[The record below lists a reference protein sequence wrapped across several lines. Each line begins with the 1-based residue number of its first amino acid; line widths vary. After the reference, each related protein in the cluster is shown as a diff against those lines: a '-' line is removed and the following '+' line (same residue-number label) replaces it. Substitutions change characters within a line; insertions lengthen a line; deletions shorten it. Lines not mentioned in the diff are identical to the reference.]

1 MGRVEEATAETDR
14 VQIESGRR
22 NLCWAEPRCSF
33 GEITSKA
40 TWVHVV
46 TTR

>member
-1 MGRVEEATAETDR
+1 MGRVEEAVAEMDR
-14 VQIESGRR
+14 VRIESGRG
-22 NLCWAEPRCSF
+22 NLGWTEPRCSF

-40 TWVHVV
+40 TWGHVV